1 MFKQIIAA
9 MFGAKRAVRV
19 AAPRSDLATAAAA
32 LRDAAATAVGN
43 GDWKAEHNDDPT
55 VILEHLDGALTE
67 GKCDEVVSIYALDL
81 VDCSLIAISS
91 GDWMAHATTLDA
103 IFTVSATANIS
114 ARNRAA
120 ANEGEIAQAA

>member
-1 MFKQIIAA
+1 MFRQIVAA
-9 MFGAKRAVRV
+9 VLATKRKAPV
-19 AAPRSDLATAAAA
+19 AAPRSDLAAAATL
-32 LRDAAATAVGN
+32 LRDAAAAAIGN

-81 VDCSLIAISS
+81 VDCSLIAIST